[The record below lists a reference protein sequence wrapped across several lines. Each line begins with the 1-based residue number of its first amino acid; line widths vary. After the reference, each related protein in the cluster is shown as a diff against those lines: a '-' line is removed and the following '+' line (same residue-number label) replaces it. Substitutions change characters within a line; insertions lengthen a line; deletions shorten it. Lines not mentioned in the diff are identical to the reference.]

1 MYKMVIKTKSQFIKR
16 RFLMNNYNNAF
27 NPLCKPSCPKTA
39 LPVDTTVTM
48 AYVPYQF
55 DMNVYCPE
63 VALQNGTLFPVLDKP
78 FFGGRCK

>member
-1 MYKMVIKTKSQFIKR
+1 
-16 RFLMNNYNNAF
+16 MNNYNNAF
-27 NPLCKPSCPKTA
+27 NPLFRPSCPKTA

-48 AYVPYQF
+48 AYVPYQL

-63 VALQNGTLFPVLDKP
+63 VALQNGTLFPFLDKP

>member
-1 MYKMVIKTKSQFIKR
+1 MVIKQKR
-16 RFLMNNYNNAF
+16 SFLMNNLSNVYNAN
-27 NPLCKPSCPKTA
+27 NLHWQPSCPKTA
-39 LPVDTTVTM
+39 LPGDTAVTM
-48 AYVPYQF
+48 AYVPYQL